1 MFASQAYGSFARWY
15 VTNLKA
21 KPYLINA
28 GSGLILMSAGDVIAQ
43 KVQIGGNERH
53 QVVVDE
59 SERLLLKRQKRQR
72 IKTED
77 QQQQCHNNNNNNGT
91 DTTTTTESA
100 FQQLF
105 LHGATTTATTSTIIT
120 DVVANVVATS
130 SYYKK
135 YLKDECSFWDK
146 SRTAKMAVWSVL
158 FTPFYVGI
166 YKTYDRYLPKRTPA
180 SIVARVGLSFLA
192 SVPINF
198 AFYTYGNFVQ
208 HTADWYTEQQKQQ
221 QPAKVVVVPYRF
233 DQLVEKTKR
242 KLDAELF
249 NTIKTSATFWIPI
262 NFLSFS
268 IVPAHIQPLSLM
280 FFSVFWN
287 CYLSMS
293 QHREVKVTTAAADI
307 LPSSLLSSSSSSSSS
322 SLLLCTA
329 QVIATSTTT
338 TQQQTSPDSTAT
350 IEK

>member
-53 QVVVDE
+53 QVVDE

-307 LPSSLLSSSSSSSSS
+307 LPSSSLSSS

-350 IEK
+350 IEE

>member
-1 MFASQAYGSFARWY
+1 MFASQASGSFAKWY
-15 VTNLKA
+15 IANLKA

-28 GSGLILMSAGDVIAQ
+28 ASGLVLMSAGDVIAQ
-43 KVQIGGNERH
+43 KIQIGGNERQQQH
-53 QVVVDE
+53 QVVDE
-59 SERLLLKRQKRQR
+59 SEQLLLKRQKRQR

-77 QQQQCHNNNNNNGT
+77 QQQQRHNNNGT
-91 DTTTTTESA
+91 DTTTTESA
-100 FQQLF
+100 FQQLS
-105 LHGATTTATTSTIIT
+105 LHGKTSTTSTIT

-135 YLKDECSFWDK
+135 YLNDECAFWDK
-146 SRTAKMAVWSVL
+146 SRTAKMAAWSVL

-198 AFYTYGNFVQ
+198 AFYTYGHFVQ

-221 QPAKVVVVPYRF
+221 KAKVVPYRF

-242 KLDAELF
+242 KLEAELF

-268 IVPAHIQPLSLM
+268 IVPSHIQPLSLM

-293 QHREVKVTTAAADI
+293 QHREVEVTTAADI
-307 LPSSLLSSSSSSSSS
+307 LPSSSSSSSSS
-322 SLLLCTA
+322 SLLCTA

-338 TQQQTSPDSTAT
+338 TQQQTSPDNTAT
-350 IEK
+350 IEN

>member
-1 MFASQAYGSFARWY
+1 MFASQAYGSFAKWY
-15 VTNLKA
+15 IANLKA

-43 KVQIGGNERH
+43 KVQIGGNERQQQH
-53 QVVVDE
+53 QVVDE
-59 SERLLLKRQKRQR
+59 SEHQLLLKRKRQR

-77 QQQQCHNNNNNNGT
+77 LQQQRHINNGT
-91 DTTTTTESA
+91 GTTTTDSSA

-105 LHGATTTATTSTIIT
+105 LNGTTAAATTTTATTIT
-120 DVVANVVATS
+120 DVIADVVATS

-135 YLKDECSFWDK
+135 YLNDECAFWDK
-146 SRTAKMAVWSVL
+146 SRTAKMAAWSVL

-208 HTADWYTEQQKQQ
+208 HTADWYTEQQNQQ
-221 QPAKVVVVPYRF
+221 QKAKVVVPYRF

-268 IVPAHIQPLSLM
+268 IVPSHIQPLSLM

-293 QHREVKVTTAAADI
+293 QHREIEVVAVTTSADEI
-307 LPSSLLSSSSSSSSS
+307 LQSSSSSSSSS
-322 SLLLCTA
+322 SLLRTA
-329 QVIATSTTT
+329 QVIATSSTTT
-338 TQQQTSPDSTAT
+338 TTNNSAT
-350 IEK
+350 NKS

>member
-77 QQQQCHNNNNNNGT
+77 PQQQCHNNNKNGT
-91 DTTTTTESA
+91 DTTTTESA

-105 LHGATTTATTSTIIT
+105 LQHGATTTATTSTIIT

-221 QPAKVVVVPYRF
+221 QQEAKVVVVPYRF

-249 NTIKTSATFWIPI
+249 NTVKTSATFWIPI

-307 LPSSLLSSSSSSSSS
+307 LPSSSSSSS

-350 IEK
+350 IEE

>member
-15 VTNLKA
+15 ITNLKA

-28 GSGLILMSAGDVIAQ
+28 GSGLVLMSAGDVIAQ
-43 KVQIGGNERH
+43 KVQLGGIERQQQH
-53 QVVVDE
+53 QVVDE
-59 SERLLLKRQKRQR
+59 SEQLLLKRQKRQR

-77 QQQQCHNNNNNNGT
+77 LQQQHHNNNGT
-91 DTTTTTESA
+91 DTTTTESA

-105 LHGATTTATTSTIIT
+105 LHGTTATISTIT
-120 DVVANVVATS
+120 DVIANVVATS

-135 YLKDECSFWDK
+135 YLNDECAFWDK
-146 SRTAKMAVWSVL
+146 SRTAKMAAWSVL

-198 AFYTYGNFVQ
+198 VFYTYGNFVQ

-221 QPAKVVVVPYRF
+221 NQQQAKVVPYRF

-242 KLDAELF
+242 KLEAELF

-268 IVPAHIQPLSLM
+268 IVPSHIQPLSLM

-293 QHREVKVTTAAADI
+293 QHREVKVTTAADI
-307 LPSSLLSSSSSSSSS
+307 LPSSSSSSS

-329 QVIATSTTT
+329 QVIATSTTA
-338 TQQQTSPDSTAT
+338 TQRQTSPDNTAT

>member
-53 QVVVDE
+53 QVVDE

-208 HTADWYTEQQKQQ
+208 HTADWYTEQQQQQ

-307 LPSSLLSSSSSSSSS
+307 LPSSSSSSS

-338 TQQQTSPDSTAT
+338 TQQHTSSDSTAT
-350 IEK
+350 IEE